1 MPTKPRHPTLI
12 ERSGGKSRSELST
25 PKTRA
30 VGEQLIPL
38 TDYWGINQRGARWY
52 NRASYDGHKQD
63 NQLRLYDN
71 FKMSVLKDYE
81 PSRLQDV
88 VAQNGTVAAAMDAY
102 VSVASTD
109 MEISPGADDG
119 VDLWRALTENAKF
132 KRSRDQI
139 FEMLFLRGGAV
150 VEMLFDSTMGVF
162 VPVELR
168 VHDPRRF
175 DFEEQGDLTTRN
187 GDKWVLGLTS
197 QDIFGESFARLEN
210 PAVEYIAWRPKA
222 GEKPFGRSRVSAS
235 TYYTAVLVN
244 TIQLVTKIL
253 AKSGSPVLPITID
266 KQKLFGGEDNME
278 RLFPGDDLEGYV
290 AEQAA
295 ALRKVVP
302 KLGEGDALI
311 LTGECVLGDYLTPAS
326 KINMQFLNEWSN
338 QLHLDILQSMNVPPA
353 VIGIVQKSAALN
365 DHNTKMLIRDFKNN
379 CHNDQKLVADHL
391 QAIFSYAG
399 RVNNLRFPK
408 PLEISFMFSNPEE
421 VDLLLDVKSKRATA
435 MKETTDWIAS
445 AKQEGVIDEARA
457 MELFEEEYMQLDLTK
472 M

>member
-1 MPTKPRHPTLI
+1 MPTKARHPTLT
-12 ERSGGKSRSELST
+12 EHSNRTGLAPS
-25 PKTRA
+25 KTRA

-81 PSRLQDV
+81 PSRLQDI

-102 VSVASTD
+102 VSVVSTD
-109 MEISPGADDG
+109 MKISPGAEDG
-119 VDLWRALTENAKF
+119 VDLWRVLTENAKF

-150 VEMLFDSTMGVF
+150 VEMLFDNSMGMGVF

-175 DFEEQGDLTTRN
+175 DFEEQGDLSTRN

-197 QDIFGESFARLEN
+197 MDIFGEQFARLQN

-266 KQKLFGGEDNME
+266 KEKLFGGEGNME
-278 RLFPGDDLEGYV
+278 QLFPGDDLEGYV
-290 AEQAA
+290 AQQAKE
-295 ALRKVVP
+295 LRKIVP
-302 KLGEGDALI
+302 QLGEGDALI
-311 LTGECVLGDYLTPAS
+311 LTGECVIGEYLTPAS
-326 KINMQFLNEWSN
+326 KINMEFLNEWSN
-338 QLHLDILQSMNVPPA
+338 QLRLDILQSMNVPPA
-353 VIGIVQKSAALN
+353 VVGIVQKSASLN
-365 DHNTKMLIRDFKNN
+365 DHNTKVLIRDFKNSG
-379 CHNDQKLVADHL
+379 HNDQKLVADHL
-391 QAIFSYAG
+391 QPIFSYAG
-399 RVNNLRFPK
+399 RVNNLRLPS
-408 PLEISFMFSNPEE
+408 PVHISFMFSNPEE
-421 VDLLLDVKSKRATA
+421 VDLMLDVKQKRATT
-435 MKETTDWIAS
+435 MKDTTEWITA

-457 MELFEEEYMQLDLTK
+457 AELFEMEYMQLDLTK